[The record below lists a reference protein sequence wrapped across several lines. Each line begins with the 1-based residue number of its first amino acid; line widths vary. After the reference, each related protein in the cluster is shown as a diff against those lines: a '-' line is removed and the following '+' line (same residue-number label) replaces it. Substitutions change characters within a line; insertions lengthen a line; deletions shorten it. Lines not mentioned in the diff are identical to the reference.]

1 MKLNIYFLF
10 KDDHHILVKLSMNKF
25 VSKYSFHST
34 QNGALVFLKCLPLI
48 NNPAIYDIPMNVE
61 ALSFMILSPCRNR
74 YTFDYFQGEWTKSC
88 EAYGVSKDDS
98 VKPIPIEY
106 APFIR
111 VEPWE
116 SQKDKP
122 KRLRQDYIS
131 NVYVSK
137 QEMNHIETWTKP
149 GPDNEFS
156 DDGLD
161 VIKRWLRKHSTA
173 KKIIDYTESMITKE
187 IVIKPK
193 MLPKPHDKVKNLWT
207 GGPQLIIRCEKE
219 SDEWCSDRDLI
230 LMWDNSYICGHKIQQ
245 NFIDESYTH

>member
-1 MKLNIYFLF
+1 
-10 KDDHHILVKLSMNKF
+10 MNKF

-48 NNPAIYDIPMNVE
+48 NKLAIYDIPMNVE
-61 ALSFMILSPCRNR
+61 ALSFTIFSPCRNR
-74 YTFDYFQGEWTKSC
+74 YTFDYFQGDWTKSC

-111 VEPWE
+111 VEPWK

-137 QEMNHIETWTKP
+137 QEMNYIATWTTEP
-149 GPDNEFS
+149 
-156 DDGLD
+156 
-161 VIKRWLRKHSTA
+161 TA

-193 MLPKPHDKVKNLWT
+193 MLPKPLDKVEHLWT

-219 SDEWCSDRDLI
+219 SDEWCGDRDLI
-230 LMWDNSYICGHKIQQ
+230 LMWDNSHICGQKIQQ